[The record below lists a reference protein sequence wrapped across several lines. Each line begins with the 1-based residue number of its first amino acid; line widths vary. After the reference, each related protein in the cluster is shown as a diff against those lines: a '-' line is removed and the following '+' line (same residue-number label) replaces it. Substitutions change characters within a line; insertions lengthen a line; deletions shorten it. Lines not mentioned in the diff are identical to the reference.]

1 MIEGLTILL
10 CNYDLL
16 NIVEVDSDI
25 GRDDILK
32 SGNCGDK
39 DVLEEDTFAAA
50 SRCCSSDE
58 MLVDSW
64 ALLIP
69 VGDGS
74 LPIGTK
80 GLWIASISDGM
91 VACTRDGSVT
101 LSFFTE
107 ASIGIEFWGD
117 PELRYLDIVS
127 KLNLYTYLFPCTLC
141 MIFLS

>member
-1 MIEGLTILL
+1 ML
-10 CNYDLL
+10 Y
-16 NIVEVDSDI
+16 IVEVDSDI

-32 SGNCGDK
+32 SGICGDK

-64 ALLIP
+64 AVLISL
-69 VGDGS
+69 GDGS
-74 LPIGTK
+74 LPIDTR
-80 GLWIASISDGM
+80 GLWSASISDGI
-91 VACTRDGSVT
+91 VACTSDGSVT
-101 LSFFTE
+101 LSFFKDST
-107 ASIGIEFWGD
+107 GIEFWGD